1 VFYLYFH
8 SLITYCTVED
18 MRGGIY
24 VCHVGPGVD
33 PVSIRTGPAAIPGS
47 AHEALARELLLDNF
61 NNWRCIEIESLNN
74 YYYEIMSS
82 IGRKEIS
89 RRVSLFESMNK

>member
-1 VFYLYFH
+1 
-8 SLITYCTVED
+8 
-18 MRGGIY
+18 MQGGIY

-61 NNWRCIEIESLNN
+61 NNWRCIEIESLSDKIMNN